1 MRDPVVKRPSSVCVI
16 APHGG
21 KVERGTS
28 ELALAVAGTR
38 LSYYLF
44 EDLKPKGNRDLHV
57 TSSSFNEP
65 QALAV
70 VENSNTC
77 ARYRPLWRFPF
88 VRPGRRGRDVWHSR
102 RGS

>member
-1 MRDPVVKRPSSVCVI
+1 MI

-57 TSSSFNEP
+57 TSSSFNET

-70 VENSNTC
+70 VESSNTC
-77 ARYRPLWRFPF
+77 RQISPPVAIPVCSARPP
-88 VRPGRRGRDVWHSR
+88 RPGWVAFSTRFLIG
-102 RGS
+102 